1 MGVNYKEVRNTRQWK
16 ATTGFSQAEFN
27 SLTLS
32 FGQAYERVHEISLAQ
47 GAQNLKQ
54 EVALS
59 SYADCLYFVLFQLK
73 TGLTQDCLGVVF
85 NMDGSSA
92 LRNFQKYLSIL
103 ELALQQQQALSR
115 RHFQTL
121 EEFKKYLRLEPEII
135 TDVTEI
141 GTERPGNKEKQQDRY
156 SGKKKS
162 YR

>member
-16 ATTGFSQAEFN
+16 ATTGLSQAEFN

-73 TGLTQDCLGVVF
+73 TGLTQDCPRCCL
-85 NMDGSSA
+85 
-92 LRNFQKYLSIL
+92 
-103 ELALQQQQALSR
+103 
-115 RHFQTL
+115 
-121 EEFKKYLRLEPEII
+121 
-135 TDVTEI
+135 
-141 GTERPGNKEKQQDRY
+141 
-156 SGKKKS
+156 
-162 YR
+162 